1 MAEPT
6 WKAVWAVIESSQAYD
21 DGLELGLRLLRAT
34 GAHRDTL
41 GSRAYA
47 SSRIRLYRSILAMLE
62 KAGRW
67 EAYLR
72 IWDTILAQTGDL
84 YVTVK
89 GRSGD
94 DNGAF
99 AALIRHPSAGESV
112 ERGLYRVPGPLK
124 VEAHF
129 LHAQL
134 SRKAV
139 VARRLAAEREAG
151 PAPPS
156 IPVGGLPI
164 EEIEQRLAEAAPS
177 AA

>member
-1 MAEPT
+1 
-6 WKAVWAVIESSQAYD
+6 
-21 DGLELGLRLLRAT
+21 
-34 GAHRDTL
+34 
-41 GSRAYA
+41 
-47 SSRIRLYRSILAMLE
+47 
-62 KAGRW
+62 
-67 EAYLR
+67 
-72 IWDTILAQTGDL
+72 
-84 YVTVK
+84 
-89 GRSGD
+89 SGD

-112 ERGLYRVPGPLK
+112 ERGLYRAPPLK

-156 IPVGGLPI
+156 IPASGLPI